1 MLSEVY
7 KISLQQVPLVFSSK
21 NECHPVLSKCEV
33 KPEMPLMI
41 TYYNL
46 KDGVSEKEFVKKT
59 KELFDSAKTA
69 GLGSPKFYRHHWI
82 GANRRLYQMHIEF
95 KDLGAW
101 DKFLAIVEK
110 DEKLT
115 RLADEIRELM
125 DFKTHYDETLREIT
139 L

>member
-1 MLSEVY
+1 
-7 KISLQQVPLVFSSK
+7 
-21 NECHPVLSKCEV
+21 
-33 KPEMPLMI
+33 MPLMI

-46 KDGVSEKEFVKKT
+46 KDGVSEKEFIKKS
-59 KELFDSAKTA
+59 KDLFDSAKKA
-69 GLGSPKFYRHHWI
+69 GFGSSKFYKHHLI
-82 GANRRLYQMHIEF
+82 GANKRLYQMHIEF

-101 DKFLAIVEK
+101 DRFSAIIEK

-125 DFKTHYDETLREIT
+125 NFETHYDEILREIT